1 MSDRVSFFNRRFAPV
16 FAVPQETTNDD
27 DDDDGDPSGRPK
39 TRTTVRDDAAVRGHR
54 RPRHNRGTGETRY
67 RATPAS
73 AAGGNPVVVGP
84 RDRTS
89 AMSNIGGGGGV
100 AFESLQ
106 NVATKVFPPIYVPN
120 AVVGGGTAAN
130 GTRAVNYTSAAAD
143 AIEREYVE
151 DYVFQATFSFVY
163 LLIFTLGV
171 FGNALVVYVVW
182 ANKHM
187 RTVTNIF
194 IVNLAV
200 SDVMLCGLAVPFTPL
215 YTFTG
220 TRTTPPLPRR
230 PPPYIVSDESF
241 DRGSPTERSADRFRP
256 GEFTDVK

>member
-1 MSDRVSFFNRRFAPV
+1 
-16 FAVPQETTNDD
+16 
-27 DDDDGDPSGRPK
+27 
-39 TRTTVRDDAAVRGHR
+39 
-54 RPRHNRGTGETRY
+54 
-67 RATPAS
+67 
-73 AAGGNPVVVGP
+73 
-84 RDRTS
+84 
-89 AMSNIGGGGGV
+89 MSNIGGGGGI

-130 GTRAVNYTSAAAD
+130 GTRAVNYTATSAAAD

-151 DYVFQATFSFVY
+151 DYVFQAAFSFVY

-220 TRTTPPLPRR
+220 TRAASPPRHRSPAG
-230 PPPYIVSDESF
+230 PTIGHPYIVVSDESF
-241 DRGSPTERSADRFRP
+241 DRWWTSTYGPPRLPMLNIYFSKICRSSNHYLSCAPKRFDPR
-256 GEFTDVK
+256 